1 MPYVCGLAVVLLFIA
16 VFFAIARSRRVRAV
30 FKGPLH
36 LFSLEVEVD
45 NGDSER
51 TSKVRPPTRPGG
63 VSSTEE

>member
-1 MPYVCGLAVVLLFIA
+1 MPCICVLAVVLLFIA

-36 LFSLEVEVD
+36 LFSFEVEVD

-51 TSKVRPPTRPGG
+51 TNKARPALVR
-63 VSSTEE
+63 VE